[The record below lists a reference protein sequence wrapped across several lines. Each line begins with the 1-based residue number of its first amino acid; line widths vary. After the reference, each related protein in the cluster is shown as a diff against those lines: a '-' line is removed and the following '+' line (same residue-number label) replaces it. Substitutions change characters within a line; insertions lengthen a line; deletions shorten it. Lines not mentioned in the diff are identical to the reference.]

1 MSETPTTVQ
10 GASRIGL
17 VVVTYSPGES
27 LGQLLDS
34 VAAAYRGPVEVVLAD
49 NGSIDGSVEAA
60 SVRPGVRLLRTGGN
74 LGYGAAANAGVQV
87 LDPDIEWVV
96 VANPDIVLGPG
107 SIDALLE
114 AASRHPGAG
123 AFGPLI
129 TTPDGVVYPS
139 ARHLPS
145 IGAGVAHALLGWWW
159 PTNPWTRTYRQD
171 AAEPSERIAGW
182 LSGSL
187 LLVRRQAFSQ
197 VDGFDP
203 GYFMY
208 FEDVDLGD
216 RLGRAGWSSVYCP
229 NARVTHSGGHSTER
243 APATMA
249 SAHHRS
255 AYRYLSRR
263 YDAPWQAPLRCGL
276 YVGLAARGFV
286 ARRSVKVAG
295 GASLPDRRIGNASS

>member
-187 LLVRRQAFSQ
+187 LLVLPGRWVRPRLFHVLRGRRSRGSAR
-197 VDGFDP
+197 P
-203 GYFMY
+203 G
-208 FEDVDLGD
+208 
-216 RLGRAGWSSVYCP
+216 RLVERVLPQRAGDP
-229 NARVTHSGGHSTER
+229 
-243 APATMA
+243 
-249 SAHHRS
+249 
-255 AYRYLSRR
+255 
-263 YDAPWQAPLRCGL
+263 Q
-276 YVGLAARGFV
+276 
-286 ARRSVKVAG
+286 RRSFHRARAG
-295 GASLPDRRIGNASS
+295 RDGQRPSPQRLSLSLPQV